1 MALLVRIYF
10 NAVFGALGGL
20 LGWMLF
26 GVLGDRNPEHPWLM
40 ALLGG
45 ACIGGIIGYFV
56 VSVDAIRDRSLVRFC
71 RLASYGVVLGM
82 LGGAVGMLLGDEV
95 NYQIV
100 RVLGASRGGLV
111 LIGTMLARG
120 LGWSLLG
127 VAVGLSEGIAARSLG
142 KLSYGTL
149 GGALGGFVGGCL
161 FGMCYL
167 GTVAAAGAES
177 SLKYVWAALGLMILG
192 ACIGALSALV
202 QGVFQ
207 PALVKVMRGWQEGR
221 EYPLLKPSNLLGR
234 DERADIALFRD
245 MKVEK
250 QHARIQ
256 REGPDR
262 FVLVNNHAPPEYTR
276 VNDDPVP
283 HRRDLQDGDRIQLGN
298 VILRFH
304 LRTPRLASRRA
315 RPGGRDSGAKPRRSL
330 SALGK
335 T

>member
-1 MALLVRIYF
+1 MALAVRIYY

-26 GVLGDRNPEHPWLM
+26 GVFGDKNPRHPWAM

-45 ACIGGIIGYFV
+45 ALIGGIIGYFV
-56 VSVDAIRDRSLVRFC
+56 VSVEAIRDRSLVRFC

-100 RVLGASRGGLV
+100 RALGAGRGGVGGGLV
-111 LIGTMLARG
+111 LVGTMLARG

-149 GGALGGFVGGCL
+149 GGALGGFVGGSL
-161 FGMCYL
+161 FGLCYL
-167 GTVAAAGAES
+167 ETVAAAGGES
-177 SLKYVWAALGLMILG
+177 LLKFLWAALGLMILG
-192 ACIGALSALV
+192 ACIGSLSALV

-221 EYPLLKPSNLLGR
+221 EYPLLKAHNLLGR
-234 DERADIALFRD
+234 DEQADIALFRD

-250 QHARIQ
+250 RHALIQ

-262 FVLVNNHAPPEYTR
+262 FVLVNTNSPPEYTR
-276 VNDDPVP
+276 VNDEPVP
-283 HRRDLQDGDRIQLGN
+283 HSRDLHDGDRIQLGN
-298 VILRFH
+298 VVLRFH
-304 LRTPRLASRRA
+304 LRAAQARGPRHAARLGGTARA
-315 RPGGRDSGAKPRRSL
+315 

>member
-1 MALLVRIYF
+1 MALAVRIYY

-26 GVLGDRNPEHPWLM
+26 GVFGDKNPRHPWAM

-45 ACIGGIIGYFV
+45 ALIGGTIGYFV
-56 VSVDAIRDRSLVRFC
+56 VSVEAIRDRSLVRFC

-95 NYQIV
+95 NFRIV
-100 RVLGASRGGLV
+100 GALGAGRGGLLLV
-111 LIGTMLARG
+111 GYMLARG

-149 GGALGGFVGGCL
+149 GGALGGFVGGSL
-161 FGMCYL
+161 FGLIYL
-167 GTVAAAGAES
+167 ETVASAGDS
-177 SLKYVWAALGLMILG
+177 PLKFVGAALGLIILG
-192 ACIGALSALV
+192 ACIGSLSALV

-207 PALVKVMRGWQEGR
+207 PALVQVMRGWQEGR
-221 EYPLLKPSNLLGR
+221 EYPLLKAQNLLGR
-234 DERADIALFRD
+234 DEHADIALFRD

-250 QHARIQ
+250 RHALIQ

-262 FVLVNNHAPPEYTR
+262 FVLVNTDAPPEYTR
-276 VNDDPVP
+276 VNDEPVP
-283 HRRDLQDGDRIQLGN
+283 QRRDLHDGDRIQLGE
-298 VILRFH
+298 VVLKFH
-304 LRTPRLASRRA
+304 LRAAQARRPRPPA
-315 RPGGRDSGAKPRRSL
+315 RYGATAPAR
-330 SALGK
+330 ALGK

>member
-1 MALLVRIYF
+1 MALAVRIYY

-26 GVLGDRNPEHPWLM
+26 GVFGDKNPRHPWAM

-45 ACIGGIIGYFV
+45 ALIGGIIGYFV
-56 VSVDAIRDRSLVRFC
+56 VSVEAIRDRSLVRFC
-71 RLASYGVVLGM
+71 RLASYGVLLGM

-100 RVLGASRGGLV
+100 RLLGAGRGGVV
-111 LIGTMLARG
+111 LLGTMLARG

-149 GGALGGFVGGCL
+149 GGAIGGFIGGSFFGLCYLATVGG
-161 FGMCYL
+161 
-167 GTVAAAGAES
+167 AGGES
-177 SLKYVWAALGLMILG
+177 LLRFLWAALGLIILG
-192 ACIGALSALV
+192 ACIGSLSALV

-207 PALVKVMRGWQEGR
+207 PALVKVVRGWQEGR
-221 EYPLLKPSNLLGR
+221 EYPLLKAHNLLGR
-234 DERADIALFRD
+234 DEQADIALFRD

-250 QHARIQ
+250 RHAVIQ

-262 FVLVNNHAPPEYTR
+262 FVLVNTNAPPEYTR
-276 VNDDPVP
+276 VNDEPVAKS
-283 HRRDLQDGDRIQLGN
+283 RDLRDGDRIQLGN
-298 VILRFH
+298 VVLRFH
-304 LRTPRLASRRA
+304 LRAAQARAARPPARLGGAARA
-315 RPGGRDSGAKPRRSL
+315 R
-330 SALGK
+330 ALGK